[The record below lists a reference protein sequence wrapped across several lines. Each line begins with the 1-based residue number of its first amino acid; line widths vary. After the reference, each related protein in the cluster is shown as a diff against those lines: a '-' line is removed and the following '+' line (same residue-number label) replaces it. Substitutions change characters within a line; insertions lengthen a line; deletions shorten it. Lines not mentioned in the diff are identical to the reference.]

1 MIYLLDV
8 SALIAFGLREH
19 ALHARVATW
28 VRTFENRDE
37 VRFASCA
44 IIELGFLRILTQAP
58 SYSFT
63 IAQGK
68 VLLSQLKMTKGLRF
82 SFLSDNQGVDD
93 LPLWVK
99 GPKQITDGHLL
110 ELAKAH
116 GAEMATLDER
126 IPGALL
132 IPGKR

>member
-68 VLLSQLKMTKGLRF
+68 MLLSQLKMTKGLRF
-82 SFLSDNQGVDD
+82 SFLPDNQGADD

>member
-8 SALIAFGLREH
+8 SALLAFGLREH
-19 ALHARVATW
+19 LFHERVATW
-28 VRTFENRDE
+28 VRTFEIQEE
-37 VRFASCA
+37 VKFATCA
-44 IIELGFLRILTQAP
+44 ITELGFLRILTQAS

-68 VLLSQLKMTKGLRF
+68 LLLSQLKLTKGLRF
-82 SFLSDNQGVDD
+82 SFLADNQGVED

-110 ELAKAH
+110 GLARAH

-126 IPGALL
+126 IPGALV
-132 IPGKR
+132 IPGKV

>member
-68 VLLSQLKMTKGLRF
+68 LLLSQLKVTKGLRF
-82 SFLSDNQGVDD
+82 SFLADNQGVED
-93 LPLWVK
+93 LALWVN
-99 GPKQITDGHLL
+99 GPKQITGGHLL
-110 ELAKAH
+110 GLARAH

-126 IPGALL
+126 IPGALV
-132 IPGKR
+132 IPGKV

>member
-8 SALIAFGLREH
+8 SALLAFGLREH
-19 ALHARVATW
+19 LFHERVATW
-28 VRTFENRDE
+28 VRTFEIQEE
-37 VRFASCA
+37 VKFATCA
-44 IIELGFLRILTQAP
+44 ITELGFLRILTQAS

-68 VLLSQLKMTKGLRF
+68 LLFSQLKLTKGLRF
-82 SFLSDNQGVDD
+82 SFLAYNQGVED
-93 LPLWVK
+93 LPLWVN

-110 ELAKAH
+110 GLARAH

-126 IPGALL
+126 VPGALV
-132 IPGKR
+132 IPRKI